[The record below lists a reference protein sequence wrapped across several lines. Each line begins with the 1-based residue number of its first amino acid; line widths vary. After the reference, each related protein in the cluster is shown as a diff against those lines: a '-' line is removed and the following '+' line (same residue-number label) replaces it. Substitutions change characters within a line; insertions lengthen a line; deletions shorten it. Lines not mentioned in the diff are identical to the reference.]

1 MRELYAQGDVLL
13 ELVPDVPATR
23 GVPIGRDDDGAV
35 VLARGEVTGHRHA
48 IWGQVNFF
56 RDDSLA
62 RDIPSQLYVGHVR
75 VDEPTVALVHEEHAP
90 IALARGTYRVS
101 LQRELEPTEARLVL
115 D

>member
-13 ELVPDVPATR
+13 ELVADVPKAR
-23 GVPIGRDDDGAV
+23 GVPIERDGDGAI

-48 IWGQVNFF
+48 IWGRASFF

-62 RDIPSQLYVGHVR
+62 RDLPHQLYVGHVR
-75 VDEPTVALVHEEHAP
+75 VEDPVVALVHEEHAP
-90 IALARGTYRVS
+90 ISLARGTYRIS

>member
-13 ELVPDVPATR
+13 ELVPDLPASR
-23 GVPIGRDDDGAV
+23 GVPIARDSDGAV
-35 VLARGEVTGHRHA
+35 VLARGEVTGHRHVL
-48 IWGQVNFF
+48 WGQATFF

-62 RDIPSQLYVGHVR
+62 RDIPNQLYVGHLR
-75 VDEPTVALVHEEHAP
+75 VEEPTALVHEEHAP

>member
-13 ELVPDVPATR
+13 ELVADVPTTR
-23 GVPIGRDDDGAV
+23 GVPMARDSDGAM

-48 IWGQVNFF
+48 IWGRASLF

-62 RDIPSQLYVGHVR
+62 RDVPSQLYVGHVR

-90 IALARGTYRVS
+90 ITLPRGTYRVS